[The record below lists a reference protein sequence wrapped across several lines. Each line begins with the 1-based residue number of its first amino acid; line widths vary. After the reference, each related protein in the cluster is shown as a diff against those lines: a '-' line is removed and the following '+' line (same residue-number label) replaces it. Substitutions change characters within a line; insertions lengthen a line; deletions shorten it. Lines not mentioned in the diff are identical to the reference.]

1 MLLKILS
8 CIETIALKNLLSLIA
23 SVLENPYFVLKKA
36 NMTLQKILIDL
47 PSDILLTL
55 NESETELKKLI
66 KSSFAIQLY
75 LQQKVT
81 LGKAAQIAEM
91 SRIEFESL
99 LSENEISISSL
110 NLEDVLNDSKKLK

>member
-1 MLLKILS
+1 
-8 CIETIALKNLLSLIA
+8 
-23 SVLENPYFVLKKA
+23 
-36 NMTLQKILIDL
+36 MTLQKILIDL

-55 NESETELKKLI
+55 NESEAELKKRI

-91 SRIEFESL
+91 SRLEFESF
-99 LSENEISISSL
+99 LSENQISISTL
-110 NLEDVLNDSKKLK
+110 NSEDVFNDSKKLK

>member
-1 MLLKILS
+1 
-8 CIETIALKNLLSLIA
+8 
-23 SVLENPYFVLKKA
+23 
-36 NMTLQKILIDL
+36 MTLQKILIDL

-55 NESETELKKLI
+55 NESETELIKHI

-91 SRIEFESL
+91 TRLEFESL
-99 LSENEISISSL
+99 LSENEIAISSL
-110 NLEDVLNDSKKLK
+110 NLEDVLNDSRKLK